1 MKTTV
6 ASVSARAASTL
17 TKKAGDISSIFSSLS
32 GKRSDPL
39 PARYS
44 ELKKRRIAGK
54 EDAVS
59 RSWHRLLDSLKQE
72 IAEVKREG
80 NKVGICTIEIVFTT
94 TYQRR

>member
-1 MKTTV
+1 MKIAA

-17 TKKAGDISSIFSSLS
+17 TKKAGDISSIFPSLS
-32 GKRSDPL
+32 GIKPDPL

-59 RSWHRLLDSLKQE
+59 RSWYRLLDGLKQE

-80 NKVGICTIEIVFTT
+80 NKVDICTIEIGFTT
-94 TYQRR
+94 TYRRR